1 MLSNRAYKHEDNDES
16 LPLTLDYLSQEMENK
31 LRLERRTYGED
42 GFKMTWG
49 AQYEF
54 ARFNNRTVSQ
64 RYLFLQDTLVTV
76 DFNSAFDLHKYGA
89 FLQASK
95 PFAEGRVTLSG
106 GLRLDGNE
114 VNAQMANPLRQLS
127 PRVALRWSVAPKVS
141 VNANVGRYFQ
151 LPSYLILGYAED
163 GQRVNQ
169 PDARY
174 LRCDQAV
181 LGIRYDWTEKNTTL
195 GLEGFA
201 KGYDGAPVSLTS
213 GIALANLGADFG
225 VVGNEAVRFDGV
237 GRAYGMEFLAQRRL
251 YKGVYGL
258 LAYTYVRS
266 EYEFNGEF
274 APSAWDS
281 RHIVSLTGGAKLKRD
296 WEIGVRWLYSGGLP
310 FTPYDLDVSL
320 DQAYWDANNVAQ
332 LDYAQLNSG
341 RNDAF
346 SQLDLRIDKKWFF
359 ETWSLDV
366 FMDVQNLFG
375 QVADSPDAL
384 DVVRDQ
390 ATGVPL
396 VDPMN
401 PSRYQARYIPL
412 GTGSAIPAVG
422 LIVEL

>member
-1 MLSNRAYKHEDNDES
+1 MS
-16 LPLTLDYLSQEMENK
+16 L
-31 LRLERRTYGED
+31 
-42 GFKMTWG
+42 
-49 AQYEF
+49 A
-54 ARFNNRTVSQ
+54 
-64 RYLFLQDTLVTV
+64 
-76 DFNSAFDLHKYGA
+76 
-89 FLQASK
+89 
-95 PFAEGRVTLSG
+95 
-106 GLRLDGNE
+106 
-114 VNAQMANPLRQLS
+114 
-127 PRVALRWSVAPKVS
+127 
-141 VNANVGRYFQ
+141 
-151 LPSYLILGYAED
+151 
-163 GQRVNQ
+163 
-169 PDARY
+169 
-174 LRCDQAV
+174 
-181 LGIRYDWTEKNTTL
+181 
-195 GLEGFA
+195 
-201 KGYDGAPVSLTS
+201 S

-274 APSAWDS
+274 TPSAWDS
-281 RHIVSLTGGAKLKRD
+281 RHIVSLTGGAKLKHD

-310 FTPYDLDVSL
+310 FTPYDLDISL

-384 DVVRDQ
+384 DVVRDPS
-390 ATGVPL
+390 TGVPL
-396 VDPMN
+396 ADPVN
-401 PSRYQARYIPL
+401 PTRYQARYIPL
-412 GTGSAIPAVG
+412 GSGSAIPAVG